1 MCSCS
6 MHSCADPGK
15 YDLWW
20 HKRDQGTGGRDI
32 SQHGKI
38 QQREKRDAALWR
50 NQETG
55 EPKMHDGSYLY
66 HIKSS
71 YITFKPVHKCVCKV
85 ESRSGGSYLYHI
97 KSSYVT
103 FKPVHKCVC
112 KVESR
117 SGGSYLY
124 HIKSW

>member
-20 HKRDQGTGGRDI
+20 HKGDQGTGGRDI

-55 EPKMHDGSYLY
+55 EPHEEVGWELSLSYQVLVNGLNPGVSV
-66 HIKSS
+66 IGLS
-71 YITFKPVHKCVCKV
+71 
-85 ESRSGGSYLYHI
+85 
-97 KSSYVT
+97 
-103 FKPVHKCVC
+103 
-112 KVESR
+112 
-117 SGGSYLY
+117 
-124 HIKSW
+124 